1 MGDMGEQMESKKRPG
16 RPYRV
21 GHAVIN
27 LSVPPSFLSQVNE
40 LCRHLG
46 VSRSELFRE
55 SVSIAHPEVRD
66 LEEAQ
71 AS

>member
-1 MGDMGEQMESKKRPG
+1 
-16 RPYRV
+16 
-21 GHAVIN
+21 
-27 LSVPPSFLSQVNE
+27 